1 MQGFDRHQAA
11 HRSTFERGCKQ
22 HMLHSLFLPI
32 LQSLQTTAVADA
44 MSGLGRPATLC
55 LTKGALQVGLQH
67 LQQTTA
73 LAQAQ
78 LLADE

>member
-1 MQGFDRHQAA
+1 
-11 HRSTFERGCKQ
+11 
-22 HMLHSLFLPI
+22 MLDSLFLPI
-32 LQSLQTTAVADA
+32 LQSLQTTALADA
-44 MSGLGRPATLC
+44 MSSLGRPATLC

>member
-1 MQGFDRHQAA
+1 
-11 HRSTFERGCKQ
+11 
-22 HMLHSLFLPI
+22 
-32 LQSLQTTAVADA
+32 LQSLQTTAMADA